1 MPLYIGS
8 ATTTAVLTNDTQNLY
23 TSYSTTGVLSA
34 NGTKTVMS
42 IPLVIGLTAAILIVL
57 AAIATL
63 IIALVLIWRRFGRYK
78 LIQKNVDTD
87 GSYSKCQRGNQ
98 QIQPQSLTTSTGIYN
113 QIQPSPLTGQVEFI
127 ATKNV
132 NKRSTQNAHKSYPG
146 VDKGLLKLTSQPP
159 YADTKKKNG
168 NKMWVRENGSKQMDA
183 NTENESHITSGKTA
197 IKQRN
202 RSTQKTDAHEGTS
215 VYAVVHKK
223 QKIRKVN
230 ANKTSI
236 SSPSCTGVEELY
248 TAVKKKPKIRATKN
262 EEEAP
267 PVPPHTVEQLY
278 TAVQKKQKS
287 NKVHDETAPPIPPHA
302 VKQLYTAV
310 QKKPKHRK
318 MCDES
323 APPIPPHTGEELYT
337 AVQKT
342 QH

>member
-57 AAIATL
+57 AAIVTL
-63 IIALVLIWRRFGRYK
+63 IIALVLIWRRFGRHK
-78 LIQKNVDTD
+78 LKNVDTD
-87 GSYSKCQRGNQ
+87 GSYSKCQKGNQ

-132 NKRSTQNAHKSYPG
+132 NKRSIQNAHKSYPG

-168 NKMWVRENGSKQMDA
+168 NKTWVRENESKQMDA
-183 NTENESHITSGKTA
+183 SAENDSHIASSKTV

-202 RSTQKTDAHEGTS
+202 RSTQKTDAHEGT
-215 VYAVVHKK
+215 YAVVHKK
-223 QKIRKVN
+223 QKTGKTN

-267 PVPPHTVEQLY
+267 PVPPHTMEQLY
-278 TAVQKKQKS
+278 TAVKKKPKD
-287 NKVHDETAPPIPPHA
+287 NMAHDEAAPPIPAHA

-310 QKKPKHRK
+310 RKKPKDRK
-318 MCDES
+318 MRDEA